1 MPNLR
6 NAILMGGM
14 SALLLTS
21 GCSMFRSEE
30 RGERTAGRVVDDT
43 HLVAK
48 VKDALRSEPV
58 YKFSDVDVKAFNGV
72 VQLSGFV
79 NSQEQKQRAAE
90 LAQRVEGVAQVVDS
104 IALKPEVPTPT
115 GRVETPPPNR

>member
-1 MPNLR
+1 MLNLKT
-6 NAILMGGM
+6 AIL
-14 SALLLTS
+14 SALVLASLT

-48 VKDALRSEPV
+48 VKDALKSEPV

-79 NSQEQKQRAAE
+79 NSLEQKQRAAE
-90 LAQRVEGVAQVVDS
+90 LAQRVEGVAQVVNS

-115 GRVETPPPNR
+115 GRTETPQPNR